1 MKVYFKK
8 YKYFWIGGIM
18 GIAQQFLGELDSYLY
33 HGHGIFSFSAV
44 MGGLSLYAFI
54 ILFVIKR
61 EVPPK
66 QQCKDLFL
74 FFLGLDFLYYAYVF
88 VMEFIGYLQND
99 HHSHAIGYYFQRSF
113 GEIFDF
119 IQWTAIG
126 TAAAVWAYF
135 ATKARNKNKKVLYYL
150 MIAPLFAVILLEL
163 VSFSI
168 GMYHYLVQEYN
179 IAHGIMKP
187 DDSFYACQIASFLT
201 SLISLCMSV
210 YCYFFRK
217 RFANERSCKESGGA
231 NPDPDAEESR

>member
-1 MKVYFKK
+1 MDWRNHGNCAAVSRRIRFSLISWTWNFQLFCCYG
-8 YKYFWIGGIM
+8 WV
-18 GIAQQFLGELDSYLY
+18 IALC
-33 HGHGIFSFSAV
+33 V
-44 MGGLSLYAFI
+44 
-54 ILFVIKR
+54 
-61 EVPPK
+61 
-66 QQCKDLFL
+66 
-74 FFLGLDFLYYAYVF
+74 
-88 VMEFIGYLQND
+88 
-99 HHSHAIGYYFQRSF
+99 HHSHAIGYYFQRSL

-119 IQWTAIG
+119 IKWAAIG

-187 DDSFYACQIASFLT
+187 DDSFYACQIENFLT
-201 SLISLCMSV
+201 FLISLCMSV